1 MIAWRNFE
9 ESKIL
14 NSVLDP
20 IRAFRAPYYVTQ
32 PTSLLSVLPSPCS
45 SLCPP
50 FRKGKKKKTL
60 LSSYRVFQ
68 LSPAP
73 VPKLSKATPFVY
85 SKVMSMSYVY
95 SFTSYE
101 YLLK

>member
-1 MIAWRNFE
+1 M
-9 ESKIL
+9 
-14 NSVLDP
+14 LDP
-20 IRAFRAPYYVTQ
+20 IRAFRAPYYMTQ
-32 PTSLLSVLPSPCS
+32 STSVLSVLPSPCS

-50 FRKGKKKKTL
+50 FRKGKKKKQTL

-85 SKVMSMSYVY
+85 SKVMSMSHAY